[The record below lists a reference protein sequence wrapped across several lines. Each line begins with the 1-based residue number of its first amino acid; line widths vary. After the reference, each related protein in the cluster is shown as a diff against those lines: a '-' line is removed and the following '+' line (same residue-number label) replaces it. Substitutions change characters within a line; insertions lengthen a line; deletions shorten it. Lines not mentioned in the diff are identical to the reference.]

1 MALLRA
7 LAVLLL
13 LAVPAAAQQG
23 WPTRNTA
30 RLQALDKVTARVT
43 DIEVRVG
50 ETVRFGTL
58 SVTVRAC
65 HARPPDEVQDA
76 AVWMQITD
84 SRATPGS
91 PPAFQGWM
99 FANAPGVAMLEHP
112 VYDIRVLD
120 CR

>member
-1 MALLRA
+1 VLLRA
-7 LAVLLL
+7 LILSL
-13 LAVPAAAQQG
+13 LALPAFAQG
-23 WPTRNTA
+23 WVPQRNA

-43 DIEVRVG
+43 VIDARVG
-50 ETVRFGTL
+50 DVVRFGTL
-58 SVTVRAC
+58 SVRVQAC

-84 SRATPGS
+84 ERAPQGS

-99 FANAPGVAMLEHP
+99 FANAPGVSMLEHP
-112 VYDIRVLD
+112 VYDIRVLE